1 MTSIRSRIALAVVG
15 CTAGAVAVAAV
26 AVGVT
31 TRAMLFRA
39 LDDRLHA
46 RVRFPWT
53 VPRLAPGEHEATLP
67 TTGGSSSNG
76 TPGPT
81 SPPGPTGATGPTGT
95 TSPTGTT
102 GNSAASWASNWPYAE
117 IHDATDGAELW
128 RAPSL
133 PQGEALASH
142 EVRPG
147 DPIETVTLADGR
159 PARLLVVSIDAAVR
173 PPFRWRGDRSGER
186 GSERGDRGIE
196 RSVERGGAGDPGGER
211 SGRSHERDGDERT
224 ATERPS
230 GPERKRVDLFLA
242 IDASEIYEELR
253 HLVWILVALWSGAT
267 ALSWVVALWLR
278 KTVLEPVDSLSR
290 TIRKISPTHLA
301 ARVPAHEAP
310 LELQPMVARL
320 NELLARVETTFNR
333 ERATIANLAHE
344 LRNPLSALRAKL
356 EFGLLQDP
364 DLQHRA
370 LEAGVVVTRRMQSMI
385 NGLLTLTRIESG
397 QEKPAVRS
405 ADVVVLLRE
414 AWRTVDPMARS
425 RDMQAEWRVPASLEL
440 TTSPT
445 HLALVLANL
454 FDNAIAHGARG
465 GTVEVEVG
473 ARDATVA
480 LVIANP
486 YESTVR
492 AGAAADGDEPREAF
506 EPLWRRDPARSGDD
520 HCGLG
525 LALCD
530 RVVRLLGGRI
540 DVRQT
545 ETRFEVEI
553 ELPVAP
559 ARAAPPG

>member
-46 RVRFPWT
+46 RVRYPWS
-53 VPRLAPGEHEATLP
+53 VPRLAPGEHEATVP
-67 TTGGSSSNG
+67 TTSGSPANGTAGSTG
-76 TPGPT
+76 TPGTPGSST
-81 SPPGPTGATGPTGT
+81 S
-95 TSPTGTT
+95 
-102 GNSAASWASNWPYAE
+102 SWLSSWPYAE
-117 IHDATDGAELW
+117 MHDAADGAELW

-142 EVRPG
+142 DVRPG

-186 GSERGDRGIE
+186 GSDRSGDRGIE
-196 RSVERGGAGDPGGER
+196 RSVERGGAGDAGGER
-211 SGRSHERDGDERT
+211 SGRSRERDGDERA
-224 ATERPS
+224 ATDRQS
-230 GPERKRVDLFLA
+230 GPERKRVDLYLA
-242 IDASEIYEELR
+242 IDAREIYEELR
-253 HLVWILVALWSGAT
+253 HLVWILVALWTGAT

-301 ARVPAHEAP
+301 ARVPTHEAP

-320 NELLARVETTFNR
+320 NDLLARVETTFNR

-397 QEKPAVRS
+397 QETPAVRS

-425 RDMQAEWRVPASLEL
+425 RDMRVEWRVPDSLEL

-454 FDNAIAHGARG
+454 LDNAIAHGARG
-465 GTVEVEVG
+465 GTVEIEVG
-473 ARDATVA
+473 ARGATVA
-480 LVIANP
+480 LLIANP
-486 YESTVR
+486 YESSVR
-492 AGAAADGDEPREAF
+492 AGAATGDDLREAF

-553 ELPVAP
+553 ELPVTP

>member
-67 TTGGSSSNG
+67 TTAGSSTTG
-76 TPGPT
+76 AA
-81 SPPGPTGATGPTGT
+81 GPTGATGPTGT
-95 TSPTGTT
+95 SNPQGTP
-102 GNSAASWASNWPYAE
+102 GSGSSAASWLSNWPYAE
-117 IHDATDGAELW
+117 MHDAADGAELW

-142 EVRPG
+142 DVRPG

-186 GSERGDRGIE
+186 GAERSGDRGIE
-196 RSVERGGAGDPGGER
+196 RSVERGGAGDTGSER
-211 SGRSHERDGDERT
+211 SGRSRERDGDERA

-242 IDASEIYEELR
+242 IDASEIYEELH

-290 TIRKISPTHLA
+290 TIRKISPTNLA

-333 ERATIANLAHE
+333 ERSTTANLAHE

-414 AWRTVDPMARS
+414 AWRTVDPMAHS
-425 RDMQAEWRVPASLEL
+425 RDMRVEWRVPASLEL

-454 FDNAIAHGARG
+454 LDNAIAHGARG
-465 GTVEVEVG
+465 GTVEIEVG
-473 ARDATVA
+473 ARGAAVA
-480 LVIANP
+480 LLIANP

-492 AGAAADGDEPREAF
+492 AGAAAGEELREAF

-553 ELPVAP
+553 ELPVTP

>member
-1 MTSIRSRIALAVVG
+1 MTSIRTRIALAVVG

-67 TTGGSSSNG
+67 TTGGSSANG
-76 TPGPT
+76 TAG
-81 SPPGPTGATGPTGT
+81 SSGPTGQAGTTGPTGST
-95 TSPTGTT
+95 NPTG
-102 GNSAASWASNWPYAE
+102 SSASWASNWPYAE
-117 IHDATDGAELW
+117 IHDAADGSELW

-186 GSERGDRGIE
+186 GSDRSGDRAGDRGIE
-196 RSVERGGAGDPGGER
+196 RSVERGGAGDPGSER
-211 SGRSHERDGDERT
+211 TGRSRERDGEERA
-224 ATERPS
+224 ATDRPS

-290 TIRKISPTHLA
+290 TIRRISPTHLA

-364 DLQHRA
+364 ELQHRA
-370 LEAGVVVTRRMQSMI
+370 LESGVVVTRRMQSMI

-414 AWRTVDPMARS
+414 AWRTVDTMARS
-425 RDMQAEWRVPASLEL
+425 REMRVEWRVPASLEL

-454 FDNAIAHGARG
+454 LDNAIAHGARG
-465 GTVEVEVG
+465 GTIEIEVG
-473 ARDATVA
+473 ARGATVA
-480 LVIANP
+480 LLIANP

-492 AGAAADGDEPREAF
+492 AGAAAGDEPREAF

-545 ETRFEVEI
+545 ESRFEVEV
-553 ELPVAP
+553 ELPVVP